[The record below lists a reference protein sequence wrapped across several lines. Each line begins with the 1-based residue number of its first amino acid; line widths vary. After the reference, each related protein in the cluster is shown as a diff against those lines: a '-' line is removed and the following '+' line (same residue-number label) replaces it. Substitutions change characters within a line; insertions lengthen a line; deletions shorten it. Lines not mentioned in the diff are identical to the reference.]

1 MMNCLHCNEEYNGDP
16 RSLYC
21 GTICRKRAENARA
34 RLKKLPM
41 AYIGAIKS
49 VEQAEAEGDRAR
61 ARRASEK
68 AKRILIQ
75 IESMTPLFTREQSW
89 LMPLYVAIG
98 QYVKSSL

>member
-1 MMNCLHCNEEYNGDP
+1 MMNCLQCDQEYNGDT

-49 VEQAEAEGDRAR
+49 AEQAEAEGDRAR

-75 IESMTPLFTREQSW
+75 IESMTPLFTREQAW
-89 LMPLYVAIG
+89 LMPLYAAIG
-98 QYVKSSL
+98 QFVKTSL